1 MAKLASIKIL
11 VKCHENM
18 PAMALGWCY
27 LHYTAPAEQLVFLHV
42 FASMLISQANVVKLL
57 SSVNNLTLNTC
68 FALAAPSS
76 CYYAHE
82 RYQ

>member
-1 MAKLASIKIL
+1 MAVGL
-11 VKCHENM
+11 
-18 PAMALGWCY
+18 CY
-27 LHYTAPAEQLVFLHV
+27 LHYTAAVEQLVFLRV
-42 FASMLISQANVVKLL
+42 FASMLISQANAVKLL